1 MTTRTTIVFLAMTA
15 AGAALLLTSGL
26 PFLGGLGLIT
36 GCFVLL
42 WLLSLVLG
50 NAGIVDIFWGPGFVV
65 AGVYYLMSSQGQPTP
80 RGLLVA
86 GLATLWA
93 ARLALHVGIR
103 NLGAP
108 EDFRYRQWREEAGPA
123 FWWISLLKVF
133 LLQAVLLWIVS
144 SPLLLAQLEG
154 PASALAARDLVGD
167 RLVCDGFRLR
177 GSRRLAAGS
186 LQTGTI
192 EPRPDP
198 PDRALG
204 PHPPPELLRRS
215 RALVGSRPAR
225 RAHRRLAGLRRPSAH
240 HLPSHEGLGRG
251 DAGRGPRRPASRIRR
266 LHPVDTGLLPPPATK
281 TGRLPSQPLMQAI
294 RAAPAPACCDATASR
309 I

>member
-133 LLQAVLLWIVS
+133 LLQALLLWIVS

-154 PASALAARDLVGD
+154 PASALAARDLVGIALFAMGFAFEAVAD
-167 RLVCDGFRLR
+167 WQLVRFKREPSNRGRILRTGLWARSRHPNYFGEAVLWWGLGLLAAPTGGWLAFVGPALITFLLMKVSGVAMLDAALVVRRPGYVDYIRSTPAFFPRLR
-177 GSRRLAAGS
+177 PKPA
-186 LQTGTI
+186 
-192 EPRPDP
+192 D
-198 PDRALG
+198 
-204 PHPPPELLRRS
+204 S
-215 RALVGSRPAR
+215 RASP
-225 RAHRRLAGLRRPSAH
+225 
-240 HLPSHEGLGRG
+240 
-251 DAGRGPRRPASRIRR
+251 
-266 LHPVDTGLLPPPATK
+266 
-281 TGRLPSQPLMQAI
+281 
-294 RAAPAPACCDATASR
+294 
-309 I
+309 

>member
-65 AGVYYLMSSQGQPTP
+65 AGVYYLMNSQGQPTP

-133 LLQAVLLWIVS
+133 LLQALLLWIVS

-154 PASALAARDLVGD
+154 PASALAARDLVGIALFAMGFAFEAVAD
-167 RLVCDGFRLR
+167 WQLVRFKREPSNRGRILRTGLWARSRHPNYFGEAVLWWGLGLLAAPTGGWLAFVGPALITFLLMKVSGVAMLDAALVVRRPGYVDYIRSTPAFFPRLR
-177 GSRRLAAGS
+177 PKPA
-186 LQTGTI
+186 
-192 EPRPDP
+192 D
-198 PDRALG
+198 
-204 PHPPPELLRRS
+204 S
-215 RALVGSRPAR
+215 RAIP
-225 RAHRRLAGLRRPSAH
+225 
-240 HLPSHEGLGRG
+240 
-251 DAGRGPRRPASRIRR
+251 
-266 LHPVDTGLLPPPATK
+266 
-281 TGRLPSQPLMQAI
+281 
-294 RAAPAPACCDATASR
+294 
-309 I
+309 

>member
-133 LLQAVLLWIVS
+133 LLQALLLWIVS

-154 PASALAARDLVGD
+154 PASALAARDLVGIALFAMGFAFEAVAD
-167 RLVCDGFRLR
+167 WQLVRFKREPSNRGRILRTGLWARSRHPNYFGEALLWWGLGLLAAPTGGWLAFVGPALITFLLMKVSGVAMLDAALVVRRPGYVDYIRSTPAFFPRLR
-177 GSRRLAAGS
+177 PKPA
-186 LQTGTI
+186 
-192 EPRPDP
+192 D
-198 PDRALG
+198 
-204 PHPPPELLRRS
+204 S
-215 RALVGSRPAR
+215 RASP
-225 RAHRRLAGLRRPSAH
+225 
-240 HLPSHEGLGRG
+240 
-251 DAGRGPRRPASRIRR
+251 
-266 LHPVDTGLLPPPATK
+266 
-281 TGRLPSQPLMQAI
+281 
-294 RAAPAPACCDATASR
+294 
-309 I
+309 

>member
-1 MTTRTTIVFLAMTA
+1 MTTRTTIVFLTMTA

-133 LLQAVLLWIVS
+133 LLQALLLWIVS

-154 PASALAARDLVGD
+154 PASALAARDLVGIALFAMGFAFEAVAD
-167 RLVCDGFRLR
+167 WQLVRFKREPSNRGRILRTGLWARSRHPNYFGEALLWWGLGLLAAPTGGWLAFVGPALITFLLMKVSGVAMLDAALVVRRPGYVDYIRSTPAFFPRLR
-177 GSRRLAAGS
+177 PKPA
-186 LQTGTI
+186 
-192 EPRPDP
+192 D
-198 PDRALG
+198 
-204 PHPPPELLRRS
+204 S
-215 RALVGSRPAR
+215 RASP
-225 RAHRRLAGLRRPSAH
+225 
-240 HLPSHEGLGRG
+240 
-251 DAGRGPRRPASRIRR
+251 
-266 LHPVDTGLLPPPATK
+266 
-281 TGRLPSQPLMQAI
+281 
-294 RAAPAPACCDATASR
+294 
-309 I
+309 